1 MRENGPVVWSHAG
14 SEVVHLPHDA
24 LRSLNPRAR
33 ARTVVEQ
40 ILGGPEVPG
49 DQNASDNA
57 EHALAALVHEGQ
69 WYTFAFVRLGLI
81 ARRSSW
87 SVLCADPRWQV
98 SCAPGGGMRAAWAE
112 RHVAGSAALA
122 T

>member
-40 ILGGPEVPG
+40 IVVAPEVPG
-49 DQNASDNA
+49 DQNATDNA
-57 EHALAALVHEGQ
+57 EHALPALVHEGAMVH
-69 WYTFAFVRLGLI
+69 FRFC
-81 ARRSSW
+81 SS
-87 SVLCADPRWQV
+87 
-98 SCAPGGGMRAAWAE
+98 RAN
-112 RHVAGSAALA
+112 S
-122 T
+122 